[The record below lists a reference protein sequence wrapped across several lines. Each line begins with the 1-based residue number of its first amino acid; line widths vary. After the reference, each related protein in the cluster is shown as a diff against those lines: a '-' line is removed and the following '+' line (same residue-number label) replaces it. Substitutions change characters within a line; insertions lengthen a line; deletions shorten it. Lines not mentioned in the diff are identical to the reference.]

1 MMMHGSLSA
10 TSLTPLDTCASS
22 ETLSAAPQ
30 NPEEPPPNLVEG
42 ATWFATRASSLGFPA
57 IESPSSMNL
66 VRSALKKLSS
76 SWHRALRSTTHLQ
89 ILSNSAA
96 LSSKSQ
102 CTANPYFTHHDYSRG
117 FYYVR
122 RSVPLG
128 SYSKSTQEKDSGLAM
143 TCATGFTSAV
153 HSKKSAFETFHGQL
167 QHRDTVSP
175 PKSSR

>member
-1 MMMHGSLSA
+1 MKMHGSLSA
-10 TSLTPLDTCASS
+10 RSLIPCDTHASR
-22 ETLSAAPQ
+22 EGLSAAPQ
-30 NPEEPPPNLVEG
+30 IPEKPLPNLVEG
-42 ATWFATRASSLGFPA
+42 AMVCYTSVQPLLPA
-57 IESPSSMNL
+57 IEISSSMNL
-66 VRSALKKLSS
+66 VRSALKELSS

-96 LSSKSQ
+96 LSSRSQ
-102 CTANPYFTHHDYSRG
+102 CTANPYFTHHEYSRG

-128 SYSKSTQEKDSGLAM
+128 HYSKSTKEKDSGLAM

-153 HSKKSAFETFHGQL
+153 HSKKSTFETFHGQL
-167 QHRDTVSP
+167 QHRDMVSP